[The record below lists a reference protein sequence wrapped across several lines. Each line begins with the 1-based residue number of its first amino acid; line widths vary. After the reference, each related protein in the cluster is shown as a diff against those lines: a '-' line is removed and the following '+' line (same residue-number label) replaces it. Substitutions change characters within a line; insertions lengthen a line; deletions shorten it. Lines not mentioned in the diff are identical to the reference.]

1 VVRNRPIYRLKVAD
15 RYGRN
20 VTGRQTVTKEGGEF
34 GVERIHA
41 WSSDVSRK
49 VSCADRQSHKMWLE
63 LKKPWAGE
71 TRNVEKT
78 LLDANERIIETDL
91 ISF

>member
-1 VVRNRPIYRLKVAD
+1 MVVRR
-15 RYGRN
+15 
-20 VTGRQTVTKEGGEF
+20 
-34 GVERIHA
+34 
-41 WSSDVSRK
+41 SRK

-71 TRNVEKT
+71 TRNVGKT
-78 LLDANERIIETDL
+78 LLDANERIIETGL